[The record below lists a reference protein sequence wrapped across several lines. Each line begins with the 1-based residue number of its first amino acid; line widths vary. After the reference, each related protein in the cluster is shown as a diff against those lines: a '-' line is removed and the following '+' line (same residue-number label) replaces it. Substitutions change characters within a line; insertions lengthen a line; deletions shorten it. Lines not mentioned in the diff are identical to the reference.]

1 VMVGKTSLTYNH
13 KADQD
18 SISLV
23 NLASGALERKRGFSQ
38 LQDNYKRR
46 RSKKWLF
53 LRKSRGRPVLQDFS
67 DYVKGFG
74 FAFAVLN
81 HAKKFR

>member
-1 VMVGKTSLTYNH
+1 MNEGVPKT
-13 KADQD
+13 D
-18 SISLV
+18 
-23 NLASGALERKRGFSQ
+23 FS
-38 LQDNYKRR
+38 YG
-46 RSKKWLF
+46 
-53 LRKSRGRPVLQDFS
+53 SRVGRPVFQDFS